1 MTYGGS
7 RRPDLA
13 ARLRRGQRALKNRL
27 ERPEFVL
34 ALLRAAHESLDPE
47 SIGKLVVTRAEEW
60 FKASACG
67 VFAADLD
74 GQVAGLASKGI
85 GESLS
90 PAALGVAR
98 WVLGHGREFASAD
111 LRKDA
116 RAMGAAGAV
125 LAWPLRCR
133 AQTVAALVVMERQA
147 AKQVPQLTPA
157 VAEAFG
163 AILQGPAQALDN
175 ALRLRRSEAIS
186 VTDDLTQLY
195 NSRYLNQVLRREAKR
210 ASRSGRPLSLLFLDL
225 DGQVAG
231 LASKGIGESLSPAAL
246 GVARWVL
253 GHGREFASADL
264 RKDSRAMGAAGAVL
278 AWPLRCRA
286 QTVAALVV
294 MDRQAATQ
302 LPQLSAAV
310 AEAFATM
317 LHGCL
322 LYTSPSPRDS

>member
-13 ARLRRGQRALKNRL
+13 ARLRRGQRGLQSRL
-27 ERPEFVL
+27 QRPGPVG

-60 FKASACG
+60 FKAPACG

-74 GQVAGLASKGI
+74 GQVAGLAANAMGD
-85 GESLS
+85 SLS

-98 WVLGHGREFASAD
+98 WVLGHGRDFASAD

-147 AKQVPQLTPA
+147 STQVPQLTPA

-163 AILQGPAQALDN
+163 TILQGPAQALDN
-175 ALRLRRSEAIS
+175 ALLLRRSEALS

-225 DGQVAG
+225 DGF
-231 LASKGIGESLSPAAL
+231 KGINDKHGHQAGSRALVEAAAVIRRCARETDVVARFGGDEFAIIL
-246 GVARWVL
+246 PDTGSEGAAAVGDRVRERRAGRPVPGRRGVA
-253 GHGREFASADL
+253 
-264 RKDSRAMGAAGAVL
+264 
-278 AWPLRCRA
+278 
-286 QTVAALVV
+286 
-294 MDRQAATQ
+294 
-302 LPQLSAAV
+302 
-310 AEAFATM
+310 
-317 LHGCL
+317 
-322 LYTSPSPRDS
+322 